1 MSAWVAAQITAIRKA
16 HGWSQKKLAGATG
29 MAAARISVL
38 ENPSYDNYNISTLNK
53 IADAFGVKLLI
64 AFIPSRGSGNDN

>member
-1 MSAWVAAQITAIRKA
+1 
-16 HGWSQKKLAGATG
+16 